1 MILFKLKKYYNNK
14 MKIISNELSKV
25 PKAPCDVDNLDDLPY
40 IPRDPLPK
48 KSFAMLIVGA
58 PGSGKTNLLL
68 SLLMTKGKK
77 RYYYKFFD
85 KIYLM
90 SGSLA
95 TLPKKFVEKLPKE
108 QVFTEFKD
116 EYLVDTINGLK
127 DGPNFNNLLVL
138 DDVIRSLSR
147 SKNLSKVFLN
157 RRHITHNCEED
168 GNGGLSI
175 MVTSQKFNLMPLE
188 FRNAMDTVIL
198 FKSSNGQELK
208 AIKDEL
214 MVDLS
219 PEIQNRLLKE
229 AWKEKYSFLMIKPN
243 NDINNKYFIKF
254 DKVEFDDED
263 LK

>member
-1 MILFKLKKYYNNK
+1 
-14 MKIISNELSKV
+14 MKIIQNELSKI
-25 PKAPCDVDNLDDLPY
+25 PRAPCDIDDLSDLPF
-40 IPRDPLPK
+40 IPRPPLPI
-48 KSFAMLIVGA
+48 KSFAMLIVGS

-77 RYYYKFFD
+77 KYYYKFFD

-95 TLPKKFVEKLPKE
+95 TLPKKFVEKLPEE
-108 QVFTEFKD
+108 QVYNEFKD
-116 EYLVDTINGLK
+116 DYLVATINALK
-127 DGPNFNNLLVL
+127 DGPNHNSLLVL
-138 DDVIRSLSR
+138 DDVIRSISR

-157 RRHITHNCEED
+157 RRHITHNDQEE

-175 MVTSQKFNLMPLE
+175 MVTSQKFNLLCLE
-188 FRNAMDTVIL
+188 FRNSMSDVII

-208 AIKDEL
+208 AVKDEL

-219 PEIQNRLLKE
+219 PELQDKLLKE

-243 NDINNKYFIKF
+243 NDIQNKYFIKF
-254 DKVEFDDED
+254 DKVEFDEND
-263 LK
+263 LNSR